1 LIIVVIWK
9 KAVMDQRGVAWM
21 NFDGVSRST
30 VAIVVIVI
38 IVLVI
43 LLVIRA
49 IIIRRKADAATSVSP
64 DSDDR
69 RRHRR
74 IKAHAEKHRSRGPEE
89 GRPPFRPQVTVPT
102 AIQPSINVAASHPN
116 INSQQPNIGTVFN
129 VPPVVHEQ
137 KAVHFQQG
145 HVVEAKNVINTH
157 PSSLS
162 TVNQTNTPT
171 CTGANCGEQLEA
183 TPQLV
188 QAQQN
193 IHHPNKEIP
202 AYPQRQAGIRNAR
215 FAAQQQRVPVQQHQ
229 VQSQP
234 RSNYRLQRGREV
246 VENHNPHI
254 NVANQATEV
263 DEE

>member
-1 LIIVVIWK
+1 
-9 KAVMDQRGVAWM
+9 MDQRGVAWM

-64 DSDDR
+64 HSDDR

-74 IKAHAEKHRSRGPEE
+74 IKAHAENHRSRGPEE
-89 GRPPFRPQVTVPT
+89 GRPPFRPQVTLPT
-102 AIQPSINVAASHPN
+102 VIQPSINVAASHPN

-162 TVNQTNTPT
+162 AIDQLNNTNTPT

-188 QAQQN
+188 QAQQS

-215 FAAQQQRVPVQQHQ
+215 FTAQQQRASSHQQQRQ
-229 VQSQP
+229 VESQQIQP

-246 VENHNPHI
+246 VQASNQNET
-254 NVANQATEV
+254 ANQATEV